1 MLCHLF
7 SYICHIYVVD
17 DGIRAHCL
25 SNVWIAFLPQAIK
38 TWWWNIDFYNCVH
51 HGDDEQKK
59 VVCCCQAGVPHWL
72 KISIL
77 ESQLKE
83 CYDDWQGGYKECT
96 LCYDSLAFHCFPPMR
111 IYLFSR
117 WIGNHY
123 CSSHCSHITLW
134 LNCHAF
140 FLCHERVLIIILN
153 YTLNLPGLL

>member
-25 SNVWIAFLPQAIK
+25 SNVWIAFLPKAIK

-59 VVCCCQAGVPHWL
+59 VVCCCQADVPHWL

-96 LCYDSLAFHCFPPMR
+96 FVLWFSGISLLSTNENTFVLKVDWEPLLL
-111 IYLFSR
+111 ISLFS
-117 WIGNHY
+117 HY
-123 CSSHCSHITLW
+123 FMNKLPC
-134 LNCHAF
+134 F
-140 FLCHERVLIIILN
+140 FCAMREF
-153 YTLNLPGLL
+153 